1 MGVIHPEILL
11 FENRKLRPTEIVE
24 AAVVQKHFTW
34 SPSSDHDSS
43 PMETSADPLSE
54 ESLAHPGRRLHLIP
68 ARVKSRFRGCLLGG
82 AVGDALAIPG
92 ESLNLVQIRKWFSR
106 RRILVTT
113 DDGATAGNLLGA
125 TLGIQAMCK
134 GLKSLGLRVGEAGCP

>member
-24 AAVVQKHFTW
+24 AAVVQKHFTC

-54 ESLAHPGRRLHLIP
+54 ESLTHPGRKRHHMP
-68 ARVKSRFRGCLLGG
+68 ARVKSRFRGYLLGG
-82 AVGDALAIPG
+82 AVDYALG
-92 ESLNLVQIRKWFSR
+92 VRVESLNIVRTRLNQFPFR
-106 RRILVTT
+106 
-113 DDGATAGNLLGA
+113 
-125 TLGIQAMCK
+125 
-134 GLKSLGLRVGEAGCP
+134 